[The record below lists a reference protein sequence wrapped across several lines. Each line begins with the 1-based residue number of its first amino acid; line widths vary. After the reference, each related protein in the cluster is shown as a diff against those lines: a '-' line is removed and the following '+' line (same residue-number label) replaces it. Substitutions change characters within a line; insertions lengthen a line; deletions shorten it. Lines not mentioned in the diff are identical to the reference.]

1 MNKTNVPAEKMYK
14 VGERVLNTVL
24 QYLSTKPFNEVNDLI
39 ILVQQ
44 SAIEIAPVSDV
55 PDTEQLK

>member
-44 SAIEIAPVSDV
+44 SAIEIAPVSDA
-55 PDTEQLK
+55 PDAEQPK